1 LQSFG
6 EALDAP
12 DEIDT
17 FGFQK
22 SDVRKN
28 AAEAAPVMTTTPS
41 AGSGCSSSARHSW
54 ARLAAAG
61 SGSGDI
67 EEAIKRI
74 ARFECPVLI
83 TGETGVGK
91 DEVARAIH
99 AAGPRHGRP
108 FVTVNC
114 GGLVNSLADSQL
126 FGHEKGAFTGAT
138 SAALGA
144 FRTAAGGTVF
154 LDEIGEMPIDLQPR
168 LLHVLQHHVVVP
180 VGASR
185 EHPLDVHVVA
195 ATNRSLPAEIRR
207 GAFRE
212 DLFHRLNAFELAIPP
227 LRKRSPEIPAF
238 IAHFSAHF
246 AAKYQLPLW
255 RPSAELL
262 GRFVR
267 HSWPGNIRQIAQTI
281 QRIYVFHDS
290 VDEVLREVFD
300 AEQTRAQ
307 PPAGAA
313 TSPPEADGLE
323 PGPLEFNLAELR
335 RRTVRRAMA
344 HTGGR
349 RAITARLLGVSP
361 NTLTKLVAEA
371 CPAIPPRTKTRSPRL
386 PPRGA
391 AAGRGARE
399 KASSGASPQGGYSQ
413 LPLMPEVD
421 VYQIAQASPPR
432 FRFTDPQRHGEG
444 IPPGR

>member
-1 LQSFG
+1 MQ
-6 EALDAP
+6 A
-12 DEIDT
+12 
-17 FGFQK
+17 
-22 SDVRKN
+22 
-28 AAEAAPVMTTTPS
+28 TTS
-41 AGSGCSSSARHSW
+41 VGSGCSSFVRNSW
-54 ARLAAAG
+54 SRLPAAG
-61 SGSGDI
+61 SGGGDI

-99 AAGPRHGRP
+99 GAGPRRNKP
-108 FVTVNC
+108 LVTINC
-114 GGLVNSLADSQL
+114 GSLVNSLAESQL
-126 FGHEKGAFTGAT
+126 FGHEKGAFTGAA
-138 SAALGA
+138 SAAAGA
-144 FRTAAGGTVF
+144 FRTADGGTVF

-185 EHPLDVHVVA
+185 EHPVDVQVIA
-195 ATNRSLPAEIRR
+195 ATNRNLPAEIRR

-212 DLFHRLNAFELAIPP
+212 DLFHRLNVFQMAIPP
-227 LRKRSPEIPAF
+227 LRERAPEIPAF
-238 IAHFSAHF
+238 IAHFSAYF

-262 GRFVR
+262 ARFLR
-267 HSWPGNIRQIAQTI
+267 HSWPGNVRQIAQTI
-281 QRIYVFHDS
+281 QRVYVFYDL

-300 AEQTRAQ
+300 AESNLVQ
-307 PPAGAA
+307 PPTAGA
-313 TSPPEADGLE
+313 TRLPEAATLE
-323 PGPLEFNLAELR
+323 PGPLDFNLAELR

-371 CPAIPPRTKTRSPRL
+371 CPAIPPRTKPQRPSASPRG
-386 PPRGA
+386 PA
-391 AAGRGARE
+391 AARGARE
-399 KASSGASPQGGYSQ
+399 EAPPGASAPGGYRQ
-413 LPLMPEVD
+413 LPLLPEVE
-421 VYQIAQASPPR
+421 VYQVAQASQQR
-432 FRFTDPQRHGEG
+432 FRFVDPQRHGDSVAL
-444 IPPGR
+444 GR

>member
-1 LQSFG
+1 MQS
-6 EALDAP
+6 
-12 DEIDT
+12 
-17 FGFQK
+17 
-22 SDVRKN
+22 
-28 AAEAAPVMTTTPS
+28 TPS
-41 AGSGCSSSARHSW
+41 VGSGCSSSVRHSW
-54 ARLAAAG
+54 SRLPAAG
-61 SGSGDI
+61 GGSSDI

-99 AAGPRHGRP
+99 AVGPRRSRP

-114 GGLVNSLADSQL
+114 GGLVNSLAESQL

-138 SAALGA
+138 SASAGA
-144 FRTAAGGTVF
+144 FRTADGGTVF

-168 LLHVLQHHVVVP
+168 LLHVLQHQVVVP

-185 EHPLDVHVVA
+185 EHPVNVHVIA
-195 ATNRSLPAEIRR
+195 ATNRNLPAEIRR

-212 DLFHRLNAFELAIPP
+212 DLFHRLNTFELAIPP
-227 LRKRSPEIPAF
+227 LRKRTPEIPAF

-262 GRFVR
+262 ARFLR
-267 HSWPGNIRQIAQTI
+267 HSWPGNVRQIAQTI
-281 QRIYVFHDS
+281 QRVYVFHDS
-290 VDEVLREVFD
+290 IDEVLREVFD
-300 AEQTRAQ
+300 TEPSRAQ

-313 TSPPEADGLE
+313 VGPPEVADLE

-371 CPAIPPRTKTRSPRL
+371 CPAIPPRRPRL
-386 PPRGA
+386 SPRGA
-391 AAGRGARE
+391 AAGRRGREEAR
-399 KASSGASPQGGYSQ
+399 SASPQGDYSQ
-413 LPLMPEVD
+413 LPLMPEVE
-421 VYQIAQASPPR
+421 VYQVTPAPHQR
-432 FRFTDPQRHGEG
+432 FNFLDPHRQENG
-444 IPPGR
+444 IPRGR

>member
-1 LQSFG
+1 MQS
-6 EALDAP
+6 
-12 DEIDT
+12 
-17 FGFQK
+17 
-22 SDVRKN
+22 
-28 AAEAAPVMTTTPS
+28 TTS
-41 AGSGCSSSARHSW
+41 VGSGCSSSVRHSW
-54 ARLAAAG
+54 SRLPAAG

-99 AAGPRHGRP
+99 GAGPRRDRP

-114 GGLVNSLADSQL
+114 GGLVNSLAESQL

-138 SAALGA
+138 SASAGA
-144 FRTAAGGTVF
+144 FRTADGGTVF

-168 LLHVLQHHVVVP
+168 LLHVLQHQVVVP

-185 EHPLDVHVVA
+185 EHPVNVHVIA
-195 ATNRSLPAEIRR
+195 ATNRNLPAEIRR

-212 DLFHRLNAFELAIPP
+212 DLFHRLNTFELAIPP
-227 LRKRSPEIPAF
+227 LRKRTPEIPAF

-246 AAKYQLPLW
+246 AAKYHLPLW

-262 GRFVR
+262 ARFLR
-267 HSWPGNIRQIAQTI
+267 HSWPGNVRQIAQTI
-281 QRIYVFHDS
+281 QRVYVFHDS
-290 VDEVLREVFD
+290 IDEVLREVFD
-300 AEQTRAQ
+300 TEPSRAQ

-313 TSPPEADGLE
+313 VGPPEAAGLE
-323 PGPLEFNLAELR
+323 PGPLDFNLEELR

-349 RAITARLLGVSP
+349 RAITAQLLGVSP

-371 CPAIPPRTKTRSPRL
+371 CPAIPPRTKPRSSRM
-386 PPRGA
+386 PPRAA
-391 AAGRGARE
+391 AAGRRGREEAR
-399 KASSGASPQGGYSQ
+399 SASPQGDYSQ
-413 LPLMPEVD
+413 LPLMPEVE
-421 VYQIAQASPPR
+421 VYQVAPAPHQR
-432 FRFTDPQRHGEG
+432 FNFLDPHRQGNG
-444 IPPGR
+444 IPRGQ

>member
-1 LQSFG
+1 MQ
-6 EALDAP
+6 A
-12 DEIDT
+12 
-17 FGFQK
+17 
-22 SDVRKN
+22 
-28 AAEAAPVMTTTPS
+28 TTS
-41 AGSGCSSSARHSW
+41 VGSGCSSFVRKSW
-54 ARLAAAG
+54 SRLPAAG
-61 SGSGDI
+61 SGGGDI

-99 AAGPRHGRP
+99 GAGPRRNKP
-108 FVTVNC
+108 LVTINC
-114 GGLVNSLADSQL
+114 GSLVNSLAESQL
-126 FGHEKGAFTGAT
+126 FGHEKGAFTGAA
-138 SAALGA
+138 SASAGA
-144 FRTAAGGTVF
+144 FRTANGGTVF

-185 EHPLDVHVVA
+185 EHPVDVQVIA
-195 ATNRSLPAEIRR
+195 ATNRNLPAEIRR
-207 GAFRE
+207 RAFRE

-227 LRKRSPEIPAF
+227 LRERAPEIPAF

-262 GRFVR
+262 ARFLR

-281 QRIYVFHDS
+281 QRVYVFHDF

-300 AEQTRAQ
+300 PESNLVQ
-307 PPAGAA
+307 PPTAGATRLSEAA
-313 TSPPEADGLE
+313 TLE

-344 HTGGR
+344 HTGGH

-361 NTLTKLVAEA
+361 NTLTKLIAEA
-371 CPAIPPRTKTRSPRL
+371 CPAIPPRRPRL
-386 PPRGA
+386 SRRGSGPEGE
-391 AAGRGARE
+391 GRGPVRVA
-399 KASSGASPQGGYSQ
+399 
-413 LPLMPEVD
+413 
-421 VYQIAQASPPR
+421 
-432 FRFTDPQRHGEG
+432 
-444 IPPGR
+444 PG

>member
-1 LQSFG
+1 MQ
-6 EALDAP
+6 A
-12 DEIDT
+12 
-17 FGFQK
+17 
-22 SDVRKN
+22 
-28 AAEAAPVMTTTPS
+28 TPS
-41 AGSGCSSSARHSW
+41 VGSGCSSSVRHSW
-54 ARLAAAG
+54 ARLPAAG
-61 SGSGDI
+61 SGNGDI

-74 ARFECPVLI
+74 ARFECPVLV

-99 AAGPRHGRP
+99 AAGPRRNRP

-114 GGLVNSLADSQL
+114 GGLVNSLAESQL

-168 LLHVLQHHVVVP
+168 LLHVLQHQVVVP

-185 EHPLDVHVVA
+185 EHPINVHVIA
-195 ATNRSLPAEIRR
+195 ATNRNLPAEIRR

-255 RPSAELL
+255 RPSATLL
-262 GRFVR
+262 ARFAR

-281 QRIYVFHDS
+281 QRVYVFSDS
-290 VDEVLREVFD
+290 IDEVLREVFD
-300 AEQTRAQ
+300 AESPRDL

-313 TSPPEADGLE
+313 SGGLAAAGLE

-335 RRTVRRAMA
+335 RRTVRRAMT

-371 CPAIPPRTKTRSPRL
+371 CPAIPPRTKPRPPRL
-386 PPRGA
+386 SPQGVA
-391 AAGRGARE
+391 AALGTRE
-399 KASSGASPQGGYSQ
+399 EASSGMSAQGGYSQ

>member
-1 LQSFG
+1 MQS
-6 EALDAP
+6 
-12 DEIDT
+12 
-17 FGFQK
+17 
-22 SDVRKN
+22 
-28 AAEAAPVMTTTPS
+28 TPS
-41 AGSGCSSSARHSW
+41 VGSGCSSSVRHSW
-54 ARLAAAG
+54 SRLPAAG
-61 SGSGDI
+61 GGSSDI

-99 AAGPRHGRP
+99 AVGPRRSRP

-114 GGLVNSLADSQL
+114 GGLVNSLAESQL

-138 SAALGA
+138 SASAGA
-144 FRTAAGGTVF
+144 FRTADGGTVF
-154 LDEIGEMPIDLQPR
+154 LDKIGEMPIDLQPR
-168 LLHVLQHHVVVP
+168 LLHVLQHQVVVP

-185 EHPLDVHVVA
+185 EHPVNVHVIA
-195 ATNRSLPAEIRR
+195 ATNRNLPAEIRR

-212 DLFHRLNAFELAIPP
+212 DLFHRLNTFELAIPP
-227 LRKRSPEIPAF
+227 LRKRTPEIPAF

-262 GRFVR
+262 ARFLR
-267 HSWPGNIRQIAQTI
+267 HSWPGNVRQIAQTI
-281 QRIYVFHDS
+281 QRVYVFHDS
-290 VDEVLREVFD
+290 IDEVLREVFD
-300 AEQTRAQ
+300 TEPSRAQ

-313 TSPPEADGLE
+313 VGPPEVADLE

-371 CPAIPPRTKTRSPRL
+371 CPAIPPRRPRL
-386 PPRGA
+386 SPRGA
-391 AAGRGARE
+391 AAGRRGREEAR
-399 KASSGASPQGGYSQ
+399 SASPQGDYSQ
-413 LPLMPEVD
+413 LPLMPEVE
-421 VYQIAQASPPR
+421 VYQVAPAPHQR
-432 FRFTDPQRHGEG
+432 FNFLDPHRQENG
-444 IPPGR
+444 IPRGR

>member
-1 LQSFG
+1 MQS
-6 EALDAP
+6 
-12 DEIDT
+12 
-17 FGFQK
+17 
-22 SDVRKN
+22 
-28 AAEAAPVMTTTPS
+28 TPS
-41 AGSGCSSSARHSW
+41 AGSACSSSVRHSW

-74 ARFECPVLI
+74 ARFECPVLV

-99 AAGPRHGRP
+99 AAGPRRHRP

-114 GGLVNSLADSQL
+114 GGLVNSLAESQL
-126 FGHEKGAFTGAT
+126 FGHEKGAFTGAA
-138 SAALGA
+138 SASAGA
-144 FRTAAGGTVF
+144 FRTADGGTVF

-168 LLHVLQHHVVVP
+168 LLHVLQHQVVVP
-180 VGASR
+180 VGACR
-185 EHPLDVHVVA
+185 EHPINVHIVA
-195 ATNRSLPAEIRR
+195 ATNRNLPAEIRR

-227 LRKRSPEIPAF
+227 LRKRTPEIPAF

-262 GRFVR
+262 ARFLR

-281 QRIYVFHDS
+281 QRVYVFHDS
-290 VDEVLREVFD
+290 IDEVLREVFD
-300 AEQTRAQ
+300 DESNCDQ
-307 PPAGAA
+307 PPARAA
-313 TSPPEADGLE
+313 TVAPEAADLE
-323 PGPLEFNLAELR
+323 PGSLEFNLAELR

-371 CPAIPPRTKTRSPRL
+371 CPAIPQRRPRL
-386 PPRGA
+386 SPRGA
-391 AAGRGARE
+391 AAGRRGRKE
-399 KASSGASPQGGYSQ
+399 TRSASPQGDYSQ
-413 LPLMPEVD
+413 LPLMPEVE
-421 VYQIAQASPPR
+421 VYQVAPAPHQR
-432 FRFTDPQRHGEG
+432 FNFLDPHRHGDG
-444 IPPGR
+444 IPRGR

>member
-1 LQSFG
+1 MQS
-6 EALDAP
+6 
-12 DEIDT
+12 
-17 FGFQK
+17 
-22 SDVRKN
+22 
-28 AAEAAPVMTTTPS
+28 TPS
-41 AGSGCSSSARHSW
+41 VGSGCSSSVRHSW
-54 ARLAAAG
+54 SRLPAAG
-61 SGSGDI
+61 SGGGDI

-74 ARFECPVLI
+74 ARFECPVLV

-99 AAGPRHGRP
+99 AAGPRRSRP

-114 GGLVNSLADSQL
+114 GDLVNSLAESQL
-126 FGHEKGAFTGAT
+126 FGHEKGAFTGAA
-138 SAALGA
+138 SASAGA
-144 FRTAAGGTVF
+144 FRTADGGTVF

-168 LLHVLQHHVVVP
+168 LLHVLQHQVVVP

-185 EHPLDVHVVA
+185 EHPINVHVIA
-195 ATNRSLPAEIRR
+195 ATNRNLPAEIRR

-227 LRKRSPEIPAF
+227 LRKRTPEIPAF
-238 IAHFSAHF
+238 AHFSAHF

-262 GRFVR
+262 ARFVR

-281 QRIYVFHDS
+281 QRVYVFHDFI
-290 VDEVLREVFD
+290 DEVLREVFD
-300 AEQTRAQ
+300 AEPSRAQ

-313 TSPPEADGLE
+313 VGPPEARDLE
-323 PGPLEFNLAELR
+323 PGPLDFNLAELR

-371 CPAIPPRTKTRSPRL
+371 CPAIPPRRPRL
-386 PPRGA
+386 SPRGA
-391 AAGRGARE
+391 AAGRRGREEARS
-399 KASSGASPQGGYSQ
+399 ALPQGDYSL
-413 LPLMPEVD
+413 LPLMPEVE
-421 VYQIAQASPPR
+421 VYQVAPAPHQR
-432 FRFTDPQRHGEG
+432 FNFLDPHSQGNG
-444 IPPGR
+444 IPRGQ